1 MNLIRALVHVLKTT
15 EFKAQKEAVWAIT
28 NLTSGGTI
36 EQIAT
41 IANFNVV
48 PIVCD
53 LLTVRDSKVTLVI
66 LDGLTN
72 ILTTGQKIGQIE
84 QVCNQIEEC
93 GGLDKI
99 EMLQQSEN
107 EKVYKAALDKIEMLQ
122 QSENEKV

>member
-1 MNLIRALVHVLKTT
+1 M
-15 EFKAQKEAVWAIT
+15 
-28 NLTSGGTI
+28 
-36 EQIAT
+36 
-41 IANFNVV
+41 
-48 PIVCD
+48 
-53 LLTVRDSKVTLVI
+53 I

-107 EKVYKAALDKIEMLQ
+107 EKVYKAALDIIEVISRLCNMHAYGFVRQCAL
-122 QSENEKV
+122 KAR